1 MTLSNYSSVVVK
13 NLNLQN
19 FIAQQTEIDFN
30 DVYVLRAGYTMN
42 FHNLDSIEYHK
53 IILEEKRNGSYIQ

>member
-1 MTLSNYSSVVVK
+1 MALCNYSGDVVK

-19 FIAQQTEIDFN
+19 FIAQQLEIEFD

-42 FHNLDSIEYHK
+42 FHNFDSIEYHK
-53 IILEEKRNGSYIQ
+53 IILGEKRNESYIA

>member
-1 MTLSNYSSVVVK
+1 MTLSNYSGVVVK
-13 NLNLQN
+13 YLNFQN
-19 FIAQQTEIDFN
+19 FIAQQTEIDFD
-30 DVYVLRAGYTMN
+30 DVYVLRTGYTMN